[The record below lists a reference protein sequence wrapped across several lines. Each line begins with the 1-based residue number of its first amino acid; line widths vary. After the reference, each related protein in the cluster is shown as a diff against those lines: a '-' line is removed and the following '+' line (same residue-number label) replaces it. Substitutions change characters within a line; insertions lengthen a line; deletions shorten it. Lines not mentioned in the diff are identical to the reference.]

1 MNIEQMTEQ
10 LQAIIL
16 SALQKAQEKG
26 NPELSIEHIL
36 NAMLED
42 DSLDGIWKR
51 MDLSKQELAET
62 VKIYL
67 DRLPGSS
74 QSGQPVLNRYV
85 NEANTHALSYMKRHD
100 DTYMSSGAFLIGM
113 FETKAPVIEDIRRRF
128 SISAKGIEAAEDE

>member
-26 NPELSIEHIL
+26 NPELSTEHIL

-62 VKIYL
+62 VKTYL

-74 QSGQPVLNRYV
+74 HSGQPVLNRYV
-85 NEANTHALSYMKRHD
+85 NEANTHALAYMKRHD

-113 FETKAPVIEDIRRRF
+113 FETKAPVIEEIRRRF
-128 SISAKGIEAAEDE
+128 NITAKGIERIK